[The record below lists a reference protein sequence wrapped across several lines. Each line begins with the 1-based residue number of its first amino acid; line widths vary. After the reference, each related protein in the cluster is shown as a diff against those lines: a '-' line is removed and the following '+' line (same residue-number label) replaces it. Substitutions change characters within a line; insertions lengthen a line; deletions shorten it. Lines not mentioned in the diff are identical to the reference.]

1 MATITV
7 VDEITALEESLRQAE
22 LGPDPAWFEKH
33 LDDKIIMVT
42 EGVATFTKE
51 KVVAAHQP
59 GAAPKFI
66 NVTMTDMKILDHENG
81 AVVTCKG
88 SYETPMGTHNLRFM
102 RVWVKKSSGWKI
114 VAGTVS

>member
-1 MATITV
+1 MATTTV
-7 VDEITALEESLRQAE
+7 HDEITALENSLRQAE
-22 LGPDPAWFEKH
+22 LGPDPAWFEKY
-33 LDDKIIMVT
+33 LDDKAIMIT
-42 EGVATFTKE
+42 EGVASFTKD

-66 NVTMTDMKILDHENG
+66 NVTMTDVRIIEHENG

-88 SYETPMGTHNLRFM
+88 SYETQMGTHNLKFM
-102 RVWVKKSSGWKI
+102 RIWVKKSAGWRI